1 MKKRTMAVGGLLL
14 AVAMTGYSVAGT
26 YAKYVSSIDFT
37 EEARVAQWQIQAQ
50 DVNGAVTENLNLFSD
65 SYSVNDKGL
74 YVKSLDGGKV
84 IAPGTKGE
92 YQINF
97 AGNMEVRYM
106 LDLKLE
112 GENPWINYAVKAEDG
127 STKVGVYDP
136 ITYKVTLFKGAET
149 YLTAEGSFD
158 EVVEALDNYS
168 DVTKTEFEPGKL
180 GLSLKIEWSWNAE
193 NEIDGLTREQVDALD
208 TQMGEELSVYTEYDE
223 DGKGTTKFNYGEY
236 KLTVSA
242 IQVAEDH
249 AERTN

>member
-1 MKKRTMAVGGLLL
+1 MKKNLMLGALVA
-14 AVAMTGYSVAGT
+14 AVAITSYSVSGT

-50 DVNGAVTENLNLFSD
+50 DVDGKVTDNLNLFSD
-65 SYSVNDKGL
+65 SYSVTDKGL
-74 YVKSLDGGKV
+74 YVKSLDDGKV

-106 LDLKLE
+106 LNLELE

-136 ITYKVTLFKGAET
+136 ITYKVTLFDTNAT

-158 EVVEALDNYS
+158 EVVEALKNYNEG
-168 DVTKTEFEPGKL
+168 TPAEFEPGRL
-180 GLSLKIEWSWNAE
+180 GLSLKIEWSWDAE
-193 NEIDGLTREQVDALD
+193 NEVEGLTRAQVDALD
-208 TQMGEELSVYTEYDE
+208 TQMGEELSTWTDYDDE
-223 DGKGTTKFNYGEY
+223 GNATTSYNYGEY

-249 AERTN
+249 ATKTN